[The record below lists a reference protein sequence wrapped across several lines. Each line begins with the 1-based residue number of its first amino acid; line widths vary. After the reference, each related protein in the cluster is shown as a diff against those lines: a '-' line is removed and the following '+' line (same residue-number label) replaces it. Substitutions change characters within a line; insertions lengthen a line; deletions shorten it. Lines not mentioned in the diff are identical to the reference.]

1 MEEQLPRYSRG
12 KPQKTWK
19 REVSA
24 VMLLVLLGLT
34 CLWVFFE
41 NSLAGEAVEVLAT
54 PIFLFAAGAF
64 GLDSVSKQINIRNK

>member
-1 MEEQLPRYSRG
+1 
-12 KPQKTWK
+12 
-19 REVSA
+19 
-24 VMLLVLLGLT
+24 MLLVLLGLT

>member
-12 KPQKTWK
+12 RPQKTWK

-24 VMLLVLLGLT
+24 VIASSASWVDMLVG
-34 CLWVFFE
+34 VFE